1 LGNYRPN
8 EKLILLFIF
17 CRCKYVL
24 IGVHCNDVLYQ
35 GSKSGEITE
44 VYSDSYFNTKKSY
57 KDIQSLSRI
66 DTTDAGREQVNAGQQ
81 VSPEY
86 ILRSDI
92 TA

>member
-1 LGNYRPN
+1 MLT
-8 EKLILLFIF
+8 KA
-17 CRCKYVL
+17 V
-24 IGVHCNDVLYQ
+24 
-35 GSKSGEITE
+35 KSGEITE
-44 VYSDSYFNTKKSY
+44 VYSDSYFNTKSY
-57 KDIQSLSRI
+57 KDIQSSLSRI